1 MIPKDGIDLAYVKG
15 ALKRRSWYIVFP
27 FFAVSLAAIVY
38 CIVASRSYKAQTVIL
53 IEPQKVP
60 GEYVSA
66 TVTVDLSARL
76 RTITQQI
83 KSRTRLEG
91 IIKQYDL
98 YGDILADATMT
109 DAVEAFRENIE
120 VNVRGGHYAF
130 EVSFQGNDP
139 VKVRDVTNTLAHLF
153 IESNLK
159 LREAQATGTTKFLD
173 RELERLQGDLRAKEE
188 ALRQFKEK
196 YRGVLPENMRQ
207 NSTMLAH
214 LQRQLN
220 SIKATIEQ
228 TKDRK
233 VLMDTQL
240 KNLERMEAQLASFE
254 VGAGDM
260 LETTDQAGGTPAAW
274 TSPAVE
280 GLRAELDNLK
290 TRYSEKHPDVI
301 KLQARITR
309 LEEEQEAGA
318 LDDGNSEDLASDV
331 DSNGVGV
338 GALEEVS
345 LFEAQK
351 EDMRAQVLLIARELD
366 DLHQER
372 DKIKGEME
380 TYRQRIEMG
389 PKIEQMLTDLS
400 RGYDGIKR
408 NYNSL
413 LEKKYKAT
421 VAENLERAQQA
432 EQFTVLDPAK
442 LPDKPFKPQTRKVL
456 LLAFCLALAS
466 GFGVAFLREYLD
478 ASFSSAKELEGR
490 LQMPVLV
497 SIPLITTDR
506 DRRGILVKKI
516 VSATAMVSMA
526 SILLYAL
533 YFLWKMDPMLHLS
546 PLG

>member
-1 MIPKDGIDLAYVKG
+1 VIPKDGIDLPYVKA
-15 ALKRRSWYIVFP
+15 ALERRFWYVVVP
-27 FFAVSLAAIVY
+27 FFMISLAAIVY
-38 CIVASRSYKAQTVIL
+38 LIVTPRSYKAQTVIL

-60 GEYVSA
+60 GEYVSS

-91 IIKQYDL
+91 IINQYDL
-98 YGDILADATMT
+98 YGDILTDATMT
-109 DAVEAFRENIE
+109 DAVKAFRDNID

-130 EVSFQGNDP
+130 EVSFQGKDQ

-196 YRGVLPENMRQ
+196 YRGVLPENMNQ
-207 NSTMLAH
+207 NATMMAH
-214 LQRQLN
+214 LQKQLD
-220 SIKATIEQ
+220 SINATIEQ

-233 VLMDTQL
+233 VLLDTQL
-240 KNLERMEAQLASFE
+240 KNLERMEAQFASFE
-254 VGAGDM
+254 VGAGDT
-260 LETTDQAGGTPAAW
+260 LETTDQAGGTPEAW
-274 TSPAVE
+274 TSPEVE
-280 GLRAELDNLK
+280 DLRAELKNLK
-290 TRYSEKHPDVI
+290 TRYSDRHPDVI

-309 LEEEQEAGA
+309 LEEEQEAPPPD
-318 LDDGNSEDLASDV
+318 DDGEELATEV
-331 DSNGVGV
+331 DSSGV
-338 GALEEVS
+338 GASEGVS

-351 EDMRAQVLLIARELD
+351 EDMRAQVRLIARELD
-366 DLHQER
+366 DLRQEKN
-372 DKIKGEME
+372 KIKGEME

-400 RGYDGIKR
+400 RGYEGIR
-408 NYNSL
+408 NNYNSL
-413 LEKKYKAT
+413 LQKKYKAK
-421 VAENLERAQQA
+421 VSENLERAQQA

-442 LPDKPFKPQTRKVL
+442 LPDKPFKPQTRKIL
-456 LLAFCLALAS
+456 LLAFCLALGA

-478 ASFSSAKELEGR
+478 ASFSSAKELEGTI
-490 LQMPVLV
+490 QIPVLV

-533 YFLWKMDPMLHLS
+533 YFLWKMDPMLHIA